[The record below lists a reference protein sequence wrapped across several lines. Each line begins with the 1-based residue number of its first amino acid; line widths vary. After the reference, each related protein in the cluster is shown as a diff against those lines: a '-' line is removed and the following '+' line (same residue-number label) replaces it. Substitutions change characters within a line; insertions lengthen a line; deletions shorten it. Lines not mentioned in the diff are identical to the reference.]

1 MKVKVIDAWEQ
12 DGSIAMKYSASIKG
26 REDVEGT
33 VVLPP
38 GPPDSDEMEFLE
50 RAMPM
55 IRSRLTSTSPT
66 VQGLLNIAAGGKPV
80 DDGLDRDPPPQQ

>member
-1 MKVKVIDAWEQ
+1 MKVKVIDAWEE
-12 DGSIAMKYSASIKG
+12 DGNIAMKYSASIRG

-38 GPPDSDEMEFLE
+38 GPTDADEMEFLE
-50 RAMPM
+50 RAIPM

-66 VQGLLNIAAGGKPV
+66 VSGLLKIAAGGKPV
-80 DDGLDRDPPPQQ
+80 DDGLDRDPPSEQ